1 MNSASLRFIPAE
13 KLEEEGYRQY
23 KSLFEKPKK

>member
-13 KLEEEGYRQY
+13 KLEEEGYGKY
-23 KSLFEKPKK
+23 ASLFRKR